1 MYTVKQIIIHST
13 QVNHSEGSLHA
24 VQIVDTENRD
34 ETLNADS
41 IRVSQG
47 HFNTWALSSGYLH
60 FVFKIE
66 AFYTLTHKPN
76 ANIEM
81 SGQWNY

>member
-47 HFNTWALSSGYLH
+47 HFNT
-60 FVFKIE
+60 
-66 AFYTLTHKPN
+66 
-76 ANIEM
+76 
-81 SGQWNY
+81 